1 MGLAANG
8 VRRSQPMPATVP
20 AMFSS
25 ASTTA
30 GVSPSVRPSFR
41 LPNIIACAAILIG
54 LMLLA
59 GGYRSAGGWLIDG
72 QGRPVEHDFVNFY
85 SAGLLVRQGKPAAAY
100 DPDQHRE
107 AQTAVV
113 GPQRSAFYPWPY
125 PPTALPA
132 AEVLSRA
139 PYSVSFLLFVAL
151 SLSLC
156 AAAAALITGHA
167 SGALWVAASSAA
179 LFNVI
184 LGQNG
189 LFSAALMGFGLLL
202 LPSRPVAAGV
212 AFGLLAFK
220 PHLGLLLPLFL
231 ILLAQWRAFASAAA
245 TVTATA
251 AASLV
256 AYGPEPWVAFLQ
268 QLGRVSHAHV
278 LTEHAA
284 AFKFQSMFGLLR
296 SFDVAADPAMAIH
309 VCVAA
314 AVAVAAARFWV
325 SKSDYAL
332 KAAALCT
339 ATAMMSP
346 YLFIYDLP
354 LLLIGQAFLIRHVL
368 DRDGRIGGLLW
379 TALLT
384 MNGLVLLFPPAGL
397 PTGFIATL
405 LLGAFVIHQAAPK
418 ATSLT
423 TSATA
428 RSPC

>member
-1 MGLAANG
+1 
-8 VRRSQPMPATVP
+8 
-20 AMFSS
+20 MFSS
-25 ASTTA
+25 ARIAA
-30 GVSPSVRPSFR
+30 GSGPSIHPSFR
-41 LPNIIACAAILIG
+41 LPNIIACCVIAIG
-54 LMLLA
+54 VMLLA

-85 SAGLLVRQGKPAAAY
+85 SAGLLVRQGKPAATY
-100 DPDQHRE
+100 DPEQHRE

-156 AAAAALITGHA
+156 ATAAALITGHA
-167 SGALWVAASSAA
+167 SGGLWVAASAAA

-189 LFSAALMGFGLLL
+189 LFSAALMGFGLFL
-202 LPSRPVAAGV
+202 LPARPFAAGV

-220 PHLGLLLPLFL
+220 PHLGVLLPLFL
-231 ILLAQWRAFASAAA
+231 LLMARWRAFASAAA
-245 TVTATA
+245 TVTAMA
-251 AASLV
+251 AASLL

-296 SFDVAADPAMAIH
+296 SFDVAADPAMVIH
-309 VCVAA
+309 VGLASG
-314 AVAVAAARFWV
+314 VAVVAARFWA
-325 SKSDYAL
+325 SASAYAL
-332 KAAALCT
+332 KSAALCV

-368 DRDGRIGGLLW
+368 DRDGRIGGWMW
-379 TALLT
+379 TALLI
-384 MNGLVLLFPPAGL
+384 MNGLVLVFPPSGL

-405 LLGAFVIHQAAPK
+405 VLGALIIHQAAPM
-418 ATSLT
+418 AAAGLT
-423 TSATA
+423 AGATA